1 MAEAH
6 AGIAAAAAPPWL
18 PPAPP
23 GEPDAGGAFGA
34 TLPESPGDRRGASA
48 SSRLLCWRLL
58 PWLPSERRWRSF
70 LGQVWLGGGVVWGGW
85 PVGLF
90 STHCYE
96 ELEISHV
103 LLFHCCVASFSS
115 TSISRS

>member
-70 LGQVWLGGGVVWGGW
+70 LGQVWLGGGVGW
-85 PVGLF
+85 VAGWAVF
-90 STHCYE
+90 DA
-96 ELEISHV
+96 
-103 LLFHCCVASFSS
+103 LL
-115 TSISRS
+115 